1 MNDYLDVGVV
11 RIQQWLTRTPW
22 LRGRRGASTMLTTA
36 TGAGAVEKVL
46 DAHAPGLAEPN
57 PEVGD
62 VDGVVSLRLHDPEP
76 RSVEQTEQAV
86 VKHLRA
92 ALPAASFKVSRWS
105 GESYVDA
112 MRDGSPLF
120 EHEWPAAVAEWP
132 PGRPCQWCET
142 WPAHAVVNERT
153 REGNKDLA
161 MCADCIERQEPNNA
175 GYNTSPQHLPGPER
189 ELIRRALER
198 GLPPKL
204 PDEFQEL
211 ATMDGIRETHI
222 AAVQA
227 DGNAIGDVI
236 SKIRTT
242 RTNAERAL
250 PAAINEATWEALLD
264 AVGCI
269 WKPDDARRLPII
281 PHLVGGD
288 DVLVSVPAR
297 RGWAFSRAFQ
307 ECFNDRIS
315 EAIADM
321 PKGVPP
327 ISVSVGLVFHHRT
340 TPFFVFTEL
349 SETLL
354 KRAKSEHQGK
364 IPALAWQE
372 ITRDGANPTA
382 RPSMPL
388 TTLDKFWSSLRNL
401 ADLQQSTR
409 QRLATLLHNEGNS
422 ETLDE
427 HLGRLGLTATA
438 APFRAGGGIDLRNAL
453 DMVRWW

>member
-36 TGAGAVEKVL
+36 TGTGAVEKVL

-76 RSVEQTEQAV
+76 RSVERTEQAIV
-86 VKHLRA
+86 THLRA

-112 MRDGSPLF
+112 IRDGSPEF

-142 WPAHAVVNERT
+142 WPAHAVVNEGT
-153 REGNKDLA
+153 KEDNKDLA
-161 MCADCIERQEPNNA
+161 MCTDCIERRDPNNA
-175 GYNTSPQHLPGPER
+175 GYNTSLKHLPGPER
-189 ELIRRALER
+189 ELIRRAQER
-198 GLPPKL
+198 GLPKTL

-211 ATMDGIRETHI
+211 ATMDGIRETHV

-242 RTNAERAL
+242 RANAERAL
-250 PAAINEATWEALLD
+250 PSAINDATWEALLD
-264 AVGCI
+264 AVDGI
-269 WKPDDARRLPII
+269 WEPHDAQRLPII

-307 ECFNDRIS
+307 EYFSERIS
-315 EAIADM
+315 EAISGM

-340 TPFFVFTEL
+340 TPFFTFTEL

-372 ITRDGANPTA
+372 ITRDGASPTA
-382 RPSMPL
+382 RTSMPL
-388 TTLDKFWSSLRNL
+388 ATLDKYWSSLRDL
-401 ADLQQSTR
+401 AELQQSTR
-409 QRLATLLHNEGNS
+409 QRLATLLHNDGTS

-427 HLGRLGLTATA
+427 HLGRLGLTSTA
-438 APFRAGGGIDLRNAL
+438 APFRDGGAIGLRDAL